1 MNFITV
7 GVTKKMSL
15 NHHQYLDN
23 GVSQRRGVVIRS
35 QWHASAEEPGEG
47 LTQLAAHG
55 IADGK
60 SVSQFWRA
68 GDVGSIRSTAG
79 LPISMAEFD
88 NRRTVTVII

>member
-1 MNFITV
+1 
-7 GVTKKMSL
+7 MSL
-15 NHHQYLDN
+15 NHHTPPAP
-23 GVSQRRGVVIRS
+23 GQRGQSEVETEVVIRS

-47 LTQLAAHG
+47 VTQLAAHG

-60 SVSQFWRA
+60 SLLQFWRA

-88 NRRTVTVII
+88 NRRTVTVR